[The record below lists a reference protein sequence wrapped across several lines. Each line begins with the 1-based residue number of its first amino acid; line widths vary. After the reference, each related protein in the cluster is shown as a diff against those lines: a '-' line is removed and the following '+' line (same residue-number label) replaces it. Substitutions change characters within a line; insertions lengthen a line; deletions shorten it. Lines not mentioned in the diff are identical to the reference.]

1 MPFVARVNQWAGRLG
16 MGQIGIAEQTISS
29 SKQPWLIAEVDV
41 ALCFLQEED
50 KREVRVRVEEY
61 LSIARVELYTLMY
74 REIQ

>member
-16 MGQIGIAEQTISS
+16 MGQM
-29 SKQPWLIAEVDV
+29 
-41 ALCFLQEED
+41 ALRFLQEED